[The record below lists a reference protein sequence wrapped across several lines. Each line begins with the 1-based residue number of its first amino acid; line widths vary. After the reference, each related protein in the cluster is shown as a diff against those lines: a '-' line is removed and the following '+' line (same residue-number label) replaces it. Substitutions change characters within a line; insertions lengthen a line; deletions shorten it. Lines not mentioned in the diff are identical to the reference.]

1 MGSPVRSS
9 GGRSPGNPD
18 VQKAREEFD
27 RARKVEEKFDGVD
40 HQGSRGSALV
50 EVNTFL
56 SSRSGLR

>member
-40 HQGSRGSALV
+40 FTRVAGVAP
-50 EVNTFL
+50 
-56 SSRSGLR
+56 